1 MPQSCITKTRTT
13 GKRPQPTCGMV
24 VKPPVGQ
31 VRQCTTWATVGTA
44 SMLATTKTSFS
55 TVVRTQTKLVIY
67 RFPKMCQPPLTSM
80 ANGKPWP
87 TSSITLGTGT
97 AIGARNHSP
106 TMAMVSTAWLGNG
119 ATLDVTFYVTL
130 MALLWEPH
138 IGLKRK
144 ISHWRTTHKRAMNVR
159 SHSIPPT
166 NPSLSQKENRCHTKK
181 STSLVAWMWTNGIT
195 QKNMW
200 KWSVTKAFTPT
211 ISLTTARTLYGHSA
225 R

>member
-31 VRQCTTWATVGTA
+31 VRQCTTWAAVGTA

-80 ANGKPWP
+80 ATGKPWP

-119 ATLDVTFYVTL
+119 ATMDVIMNVTSREI
-130 MALLWEPH
+130 LWRRNT
-138 IGLKRK
+138 LKRK
-144 ISHWRTTHKRAMNVR
+144 ISHWRTTPNRAMYVR
-159 SHSIPPT
+159 SLTIPPT
-166 NPSLSQKENRCHTKK
+166 IPSLSQKENRCHTKK

-200 KWSVTKAFTPT
+200 KWSATKAFTPT
-211 ISLTTARTLYGHSA
+211 ISLTTARTLFGHSA

>member
-31 VRQCTTWATVGTA
+31 VRQWPIWATVGTA

-87 TSSITLGTGT
+87 TSSVTLGTET
-97 AIGARNHSP
+97 AFGARNHSP
-106 TMAMVSTAWLGNG
+106 TMAMVSTDWLENG
-119 ATLDVTFYVTL
+119 AKLNVICIVSS
-130 MALLWEPH
+130 MEILWRRRT
-138 IGLKRK
+138 LKRK
-144 ISHWRTTHKRAMNVR
+144 KSHWWTIPNRAMYVR
-159 SHSIPPT
+159 S
-166 NPSLSQKENRCHTKK
+166 L
-181 STSLVAWMWTNGIT
+181 
-195 QKNMW
+195 
-200 KWSVTKAFTPT
+200 T
-211 ISLTTARTLYGHSA
+211 ISLTNPSP
-225 R
+225 

>member
-106 TMAMVSTAWLGNG
+106 TMAMASTDWLGNG

-166 NPSLSQKENRCHTKK
+166 NPSL
-181 STSLVAWMWTNGIT
+181 
-195 QKNMW
+195 
-200 KWSVTKAFTPT
+200 
-211 ISLTTARTLYGHSA
+211 
-225 R
+225 